1 VPPKRRR
8 SARSW
13 RGRWAEPAPEPRSPY
28 NVTTTAKE
36 NLGGTYLVIDARL
49 PSLDRLPQHREL
61 LERAFARFRDD
72 VRAVGLVLGG
82 SFARGGA
89 DFYSDVD
96 LYVVVRDGA
105 FEDVLAERD
114 STAEVVGSPLF
125 GFAVD
130 PVPGGSTDHIVLYE
144 GLVKFDFMYLRESD
158 LGPHP
163 RWGGC
168 VVLKDTDGRVEAAVA
183 RSEALGPPRPKA
195 EDLSELNQKFWTL
208 CWYAFGKI
216 ERGELWEALD
226 GLHSIRSLALVPLLD
241 WADERSH
248 EGYRRLE
255 RKTNQEQASRLSA
268 TVAPMRAGALHA
280 ALRAEVELFRE
291 LRAAIL
297 DRYGLSIYLGHEE
310 VLESEMSRRWAARGA
325 G

>member
-1 VPPKRRR
+1 M
-8 SARSW
+8 
-13 RGRWAEPAPEPRSPY
+13 
-28 NVTTTAKE
+28 
-36 NLGGTYLVIDARL
+36 IDAHL

-61 LERAFARFRDD
+61 LERVFARVRDD
-72 VRAVGLVLGG
+72 PRMVGLVVGG

-105 FEDVLAERD
+105 FEDVLAERN
-114 STAEVVGSPLF
+114 STAEAVGSPLF

-130 PVPGGSTDHIVLYE
+130 PVPGGSTDHIVVYD
-144 GLVKFDFMYLRESD
+144 GPVKFDFMYLRESD

-163 RWGGC
+163 RWDGC
-168 VVLKDTDGRVEAAVA
+168 VVLKDTHGRVGAVVG
-183 RSEALGPPRPKA
+183 RSEALGPPRPRA
-195 EDLSELNQKFWTL
+195 EDLSELNQKFWTW

-241 WADERSH
+241 WSAEGPH

-255 RKTNQEQASRLSA
+255 RKTNQEQASRLLA
-268 TVAPMRAGALHA
+268 TVAPLRARALHA

-291 LRAAIL
+291 LRAAVL
-297 DRYGLSIYLGHEE
+297 DRYGLTIDPAPEE
-310 VLESEMSRRWAARGA
+310 ELKSEMSRRWAARGA

>member
-1 VPPKRRR
+1 
-8 SARSW
+8 
-13 RGRWAEPAPEPRSPY
+13 
-28 NVTTTAKE
+28 
-36 NLGGTYLVIDARL
+36 VIDGHL

-61 LERAFARFRDD
+61 LERVFARFRDD
-72 VRAVGLVLGG
+72 IRAVGLVLGG
-82 SFARGGA
+82 SLAQGGA

-105 FEDVLAERD
+105 FEDVFAERN
-114 STAEVVGSPLF
+114 STAEAVGSPLF

-130 PVPGGSTDHIVLYE
+130 PVSGGSTDHIVVYE
-144 GLVKFDFMYLRESD
+144 GPVKFDFMYLRESD

-163 RWGGC
+163 RWDGC
-168 VVLKDTDGRVEAAVA
+168 VVLKDTDGRVGAVVA
-183 RSEALGPPRPKA
+183 RSEALGPPRPSA
-195 EDLSELNQKFWTL
+195 EGLSELNQKFWTL
-208 CWYAFGKI
+208 CWYAFSKI

-226 GLHSIRSLALVPLLD
+226 SLHNIRGLALVPLLD
-241 WADERSH
+241 WTAGSRH

-268 TVAPMRAGALHA
+268 TVAPMRAHALHA
-280 ALRAEVELFRE
+280 ALRAEMELFRE
-291 LRAAIL
+291 LRAAVL
-297 DRYGLSIYLGHEE
+297 DRYGLTIDLAHEE

>member
-1 VPPKRRR
+1 
-8 SARSW
+8 
-13 RGRWAEPAPEPRSPY
+13 
-28 NVTTTAKE
+28 
-36 NLGGTYLVIDARL
+36 VIDAHL

-61 LERAFARFRDD
+61 LERVFTRFRDD
-72 VRAVGLVLGG
+72 IRALGLVVGG
-82 SFARGGA
+82 SLARGGA

-114 STAEVVGSPLF
+114 STAEAVGSTFF
-125 GFAVD
+125 GFVVD
-130 PVPGGSTDHIVLYE
+130 PVAGGSTDHIVLYD
-144 GLVKFDFMYLRESD
+144 GPVKFDFMYLRESD

-163 RWGGC
+163 RWDGC
-168 VVLKDTDGRVEAAVA
+168 VVLKDTDGRLGAVVA
-183 RSEALGPPRPKA
+183 RSEALGPSRPSA
-195 EDLSELNQKFWTL
+195 EGLLELNQKFWTW

-241 WADERSH
+241 WSAERRH

-255 RKTNQEQASRLSA
+255 RKTNQEQTSRLLA
-268 TVAPMRAGALHA
+268 TVAPMKASALHA

-291 LRAAIL
+291 LRAAVL
-297 DRYGLSIYLGHEE
+297 DRYGLTIDLAPEE
-310 VLESEMSRRWAARGA
+310 VLESEMGRRWGARGA
-325 G
+325 R